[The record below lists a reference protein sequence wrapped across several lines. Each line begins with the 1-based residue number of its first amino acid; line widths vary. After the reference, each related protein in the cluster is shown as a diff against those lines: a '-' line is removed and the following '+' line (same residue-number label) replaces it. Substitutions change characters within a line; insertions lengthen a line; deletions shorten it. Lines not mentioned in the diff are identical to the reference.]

1 PHLFLVLHADHPLTT
16 SARYVLQDVR
26 ELTLGRASEGRSERL
41 ENLGSSRYRLTVPDR
56 WMSSLHAVLRHDAD
70 HWVLEDLHSKN
81 GTFVNGYRCERLVLD
96 DGDLLELGHTY
107 FIFREAMVSVA
118 NGSRSLEARELRA
131 SAPGLATLVPKLAE
145 QFGRLETISP
155 SLVSVVIE

>member
-1 PHLFLVLHADHPLTT
+1 MERTNGSTSTLPNVVQRRASEGAGVQPHLFLVLHADHPLTT

-70 HWVLEDLHSKN
+70 HW
-81 GTFVNGYRCERLVLD
+81 
-96 DGDLLELGHTY
+96 
-107 FIFREAMVSVA
+107 
-118 NGSRSLEARELRA
+118 
-131 SAPGLATLVPKLAE
+131 
-145 QFGRLETISP
+145 
-155 SLVSVVIE
+155 